1 MNIDLIHNKIVKDT
15 ISERFVEEVFN
26 GLVPLLE
33 AEYGDAILGIQM
45 YEDYIADN
53 FVLDGEIYYPLTLV
67 FDTGV
72 ARKWIKW
79 GVSSKLKYPASP
91 YSYIGEA
98 PLNFALCAAAPT
110 GFDERLLG
118 RGIYFEGGCASLSL
132 QSVSNDKTFLAGKYS
147 QTFVDELTR
156 QISREIERTF
166 SIEGLEG
173 STLSLLMVFAPE
185 TYMEH
190 VVENTTYR
198 RLLVSAKGCSARDL
212 WIKWT
217 RNNGAVPYTISDNV
231 TESDITF
238 EIAEDVPQKIREKEY
253 RFLVRTSVEKYQSA
267 MGRKNITEW
276 RDLIK
281 RIIKRDEVVKIEL
294 PEPELMVDDINEK
307 LASCLGEVDSVAES
321 VEETLDN
328 EDINELL
335 KAAIAR
341 EAESASYESDEV
353 TLSEYADDALRD
365 EADGEEVLEMAALD
379 GSSLEIDDLYGDSE
393 EAFEISDSP
402 VFEEIEASD
411 IDATAEEEFVEEIP
425 EDEPELSF
433 EEQLRARE
441 EEMRREIEEK
451 LRREYEEKIRESELI
466 RLEKERLEAEAR
478 AKEEERLRKEAEA
491 RAEAERLRREKEEKE
506 RAELLERERIAEEA
520 RRALAEEQRKQKER
534 EALEARRRAEEA
546 RLAEE
551 KRRAEE
557 EARRVALREAEE
569 RKIREEMLRRKE
581 EEERAKAPKVQTS
594 APSYTY
600 TSKCVKL
607 IFRRPIDPN
616 ITKRIHEIILTT
628 IKYYHKE
635 NVYMKIKATVPDANT
650 VKLDFIKVPEQE
662 TQLIVDIIQVL
673 GKSNLGITKATLE

>member
-1 MNIDLIHNKIVKDT
+1 
-15 ISERFVEEVFN
+15 
-26 GLVPLLE
+26 
-33 AEYGDAILGIQM
+33 M
-45 YEDYIADN
+45 Y
-53 FVLDGEIYYPLTLV
+53 
-67 FDTGV
+67 
-72 ARKWIKW
+72 R
-79 GVSSKLKYPASP
+79 
-91 YSYIGEA
+91 
-98 PLNFALCAAAPT
+98 
-110 GFDERLLG
+110 
-118 RGIYFEGGCASLSL
+118 
-132 QSVSNDKTFLAGKYS
+132 
-147 QTFVDELTR
+147 
-156 QISREIERTF
+156 
-166 SIEGLEG
+166 
-173 STLSLLMVFAPE
+173 
-185 TYMEH
+185 H
-190 VVENTTYR
+190 
-198 RLLVSAKGCSARDL
+198 
-212 WIKWT
+212 
-217 RNNGAVPYTISDNV
+217 
-231 TESDITF
+231 
-238 EIAEDVPQKIREKEY
+238 
-253 RFLVRTSVEKYQSA
+253 
-267 MGRKNITEW
+267 
-276 RDLIK
+276 
-281 RIIKRDEVVKIEL
+281 
-294 PEPELMVDDINEK
+294 
-307 LASCLGEVDSVAES
+307 
-321 VEETLDN
+321 
-328 EDINELL
+328 
-335 KAAIAR
+335 
-341 EAESASYESDEV
+341 
-353 TLSEYADDALRD
+353 
-365 EADGEEVLEMAALD
+365 
-379 GSSLEIDDLYGDSE
+379 DDLYGDSE

>member
-1 MNIDLIHNKIVKDT
+1 
-15 ISERFVEEVFN
+15 
-26 GLVPLLE
+26 
-33 AEYGDAILGIQM
+33 
-45 YEDYIADN
+45 
-53 FVLDGEIYYPLTLV
+53 
-67 FDTGV
+67 
-72 ARKWIKW
+72 
-79 GVSSKLKYPASP
+79 
-91 YSYIGEA
+91 
-98 PLNFALCAAAPT
+98 
-110 GFDERLLG
+110 
-118 RGIYFEGGCASLSL
+118 
-132 QSVSNDKTFLAGKYS
+132 
-147 QTFVDELTR
+147 
-156 QISREIERTF
+156 
-166 SIEGLEG
+166 
-173 STLSLLMVFAPE
+173 
-185 TYMEH
+185 
-190 VVENTTYR
+190 
-198 RLLVSAKGCSARDL
+198 
-212 WIKWT
+212 
-217 RNNGAVPYTISDNV
+217 
-231 TESDITF
+231 
-238 EIAEDVPQKIREKEY
+238 
-253 RFLVRTSVEKYQSA
+253 

-307 LASCLGEVDSVAES
+307 LASCLGEVDNVTEA
-321 VEETLDN
+321 VETALDN

-335 KAAIAR
+335 KATLAR

-353 TLSEYADDALRD
+353 TLSEFADDTLRD
-365 EADGEEVLEMAALD
+365 EADEEETLEMATLD
-379 GSSLEIDDLYGDSE
+379 GATLEIDDLYGEGGATFDISDAPVFE
-393 EAFEISDSP
+393 DVEISD
-402 VFEEIEASD
+402 
-411 IDATAEEEFVEEIP
+411 DATAEEVFDEES
-425 EDEPELSF
+425 DVVSNEPELSF
-433 EEQLRARE
+433 EDMMRVRE

-466 RLEKERLEAEAR
+466 RLEKERLEAEAK
-478 AKEEERLRKEAEA
+478 AKEEERLRREAEA

-557 EARRVALREAEE
+557 EARRIALREAEE
-569 RKIREEMLRRKE
+569 RKIREDMLRRKE
-581 EEERAKAPKVQTS
+581 EEERAKAPRVQAS
-594 APSYTY
+594 APNYTY

-650 VKLDFIKVPEQE
+650 VKLDFVKVPEQE